1 VNEAFV
7 REHLSGRPAIGTTL
21 RTFAE
26 PDYPATSYEIVG
38 VVRDTTYADLKEGKR
53 SIAFAPLAQDPELRP
68 WANVLVRT
76 SGPPSTVT
84 EAIKQRVTRLN
95 AGILIGFTELRV
107 QLAERLAG
115 ERMLAWLSG
124 GFGILALAI
133 ASFGLYGIVAYLA
146 GGRRNE
152 IGIRLSLGSS
162 RLQII
167 RLVIGDSLRLVLVG
181 MAIGLPIA
189 IALMRT
195 ASALLF
201 RLSATDVQT
210 LAEAVILLTLAAGL
224 AALVPAWRASRL
236 DPSSALRAE

>member
-1 VNEAFV
+1 
-7 REHLSGRPAIGTTL
+7 
-21 RTFAE
+21 
-26 PDYPATSYEIVG
+26 VG
-38 VVRDTTYADLKEGKR
+38 DTTYSDLKEGKR
-53 SIAFAPLAQDPELRP
+53 SIVFAPLAQDPGLRP

-76 SGPPSTVT
+76 SGPPSMVM
-84 EAIKQRVTRLN
+84 EAIKQRVIRLN
-95 AGILIGFTELRV
+95 GGLLIRFMELRV

-124 GFGILALAI
+124 GFGMLALVL

-167 RLVIGDSLRLVLVG
+167 RLVMGDSVRLVVVG
-181 MAIGLPIA
+181 LAIGLPIA

-201 RLSATDVQT
+201 GLSATDVGP
-210 LAEAVILLTLAAGL
+210 LAAAVAFLAMAAGI
-224 AALVPAWRASRL
+224 AALIPAWRASRL
-236 DPSSALRAE
+236 DPSTALRAE